1 MKFKASTICLL
12 IFNLLAVIYL
22 LLPTPQ
28 LKDLDSSV
36 RSQEPGDTVQMVN
49 VTGHYTNLS
58 RREVMNF
65 YRSFYSGPFMI
76 RLNYPPEYAKTIF
89 RDTMQSYYLE
99 EFHLPFKES
108 LFINGYE
115 WAEDVFTKP
124 ENRIQNKLLYHDIE
138 YRAKINTKIIPTSIP
153 ARFLAFF
160 ITEIA
165 IIFVIFLYKKFWRQ
179 NFA

>member
-1 MKFKASTICLL
+1 MKPKAPIIFLL
-12 IFNLLAVIYL
+12 IFNFLAVIYL
-22 LLPTPQ
+22 LLPTPK

-36 RSQEPGDTVQMVN
+36 RSQEPGDTVQMTN
-49 VTGHYTNLS
+49 VTGYYTNLS
-58 RREVMNF
+58 RREVINF
-65 YRSFYSGPFMI
+65 YRSFYAGPLMT

-89 RDTMQSYYLE
+89 RDTMKSYYLE

-108 LFINGYE
+108 LFINGFE

-124 ENRIQNKLLYHDIE
+124 EKRIQNKLLYEDIE
-138 YRAKINTKIIPTSIP
+138 YRSKINTKIISTSIA

-160 ITEIA
+160 ATEAA

-179 NFA
+179 SFA